1 MNHPAVALGEDHALY
16 ETARER
22 MIERLRRTLAEP
34 LAGFPDH
41 ADIATGRW
49 ITKADGDC
57 TGGFFV
63 GLLWLAAREHP
74 ELLPVAQRWA
84 EALRPRVRSRTHYR
98 GMLFYQGTVLGDLLF
113 GDRAARELSIAVA
126 RALAEDFNEAAGVI
140 GLGEEGEETSNLG
153 PGETTV
159 DAIGMIAAVL
169 AYGARETG
177 DARLRELARRHAL
190 KHVEWCVR
198 PDGSVCQSAS
208 FDVDTGMLRR
218 RYTHKGYSEHS
229 TWGRAQAWSMLGYA
243 LSAIWLPEE
252 PVFLQTA
259 QRIADWWIDHVPAD
273 GVSYWDFGD
282 PRIPNTWR
290 DTSAP
295 AMVSA
300 ALLKIAALTPEPS
313 RSARYRAAAEHAIRT
328 LLKEWLTPLGPGE
341 TRPPGMLIGAC
352 YHPTVGHAVNCEA
365 IWPDYYL
372 FEALSV
378 LTGRLEPASL

>member
-1 MNHPAVALGEDHALY
+1 MTIALY
-16 ETARER
+16 ETARQR
-22 MIERLRRTLAEP
+22 MIERLRRTIAEP

-74 ELLPVAQRWA
+74 ELLAVAQRWA

-113 GDRAARELSIAVA
+113 GDRSARDLSIAAA

-159 DAIGMIAAVL
+159 DAIGMIAGLLTYA
-169 AYGARETG
+169 ARETG
-177 DARLRELARRHAL
+177 DPRLRDLARRHAL
-190 KHVEWCVR
+190 KHIEWCVR
-198 PDGSVCQSAS
+198 ADGSVCQSAS
-208 FDVDTGMLRR
+208 FDVDTGALRR

-229 TWGRAQAWSMLGYA
+229 TWGRAQAWSMLGYS

-282 PRIPNTWR
+282 PRIPHTWR

-300 ALLKIAALTPEPS
+300 ALLKIAALTPDPA
-313 RSARYRAAAEHAIRT
+313 RSARYRAAAERGIRT
-328 LLKEWLTPLGPGE
+328 MLQEWMTPLGPGE
-341 TRPPGMLIGAC
+341 ARPPGMLIGAC

-372 FEALSV
+372 FEALGV
-378 LTGRLEPASL
+378 LTGRLEPARL